1 MDRKPKGIQ
10 GLIVRMFGSE
20 LNALRWPFARIRS
33 KNLRDTIVEKR
44 TAWVDY
50 ARAIGIVLV
59 VYGHV
64 ARGLF
69 NAGIPVPEPAY
80 ALVDSV
86 VYSFHMPLFFFLSG
100 LFFLESLNKR
110 GGRQLI
116 LSKVD
121 TIVYPYVLWS
131 IVQGSVEA
139 ALSKFTNGKVTW
151 GEVFA
156 FPWAP
161 RAQFWFLY
169 ALFLIFVLATILF
182 YVLPKRSAVVLFVLA
197 AILYVAGTQLPRNVI
212 LEFVTQNFV
221 YFLFGV
227 VFYERLM
234 AFDFSSKTVV
244 LAAMAAFVVVQVAFH
259 GVLGLNYSN
268 KGFASLVVALVSILA
283 VVAVSYRIPPDRFPF
298 VAYVGSNSMAIYLMH
313 ILAGSGVRVILKS
326 FLGVQSFAIH
336 LIAGC
341 VVGLLAPLAVVE
353 ITRRLGI
360 PFLFSAPVSK
370 WVGAEFKRSAGEPQN
385 QAPQV

>member
-1 MDRKPKGIQ
+1 
-10 GLIVRMFGSE
+10 
-20 LNALRWPFARIRS
+20 
-33 KNLRDTIVEKR
+33 VEKR

-69 NAGIPVPEPAY
+69 NAGIPVPQPAY
-80 ALVDSV
+80 TLADSV

-100 LFFLESLNKR
+100 LFFLESLKKR

-151 GEVFA
+151 GEVLA

-169 ALFLIFVLATILF
+169 ALLLIFVLATILF
-182 YVLPKRSAVVLFVLA
+182 SVLPKRSAVVLFVMA

-244 LAAMAAFVVVQVAFH
+244 LAAVAAFVVVQVAFH

-268 KGFASLVVALVSILA
+268 RVSLRLSWRWCRFWRSWRLRTEFRRTGF
-283 VVAVSYRIPPDRFPF
+283 
-298 VAYVGSNSMAIYLMH
+298 
-313 ILAGSGVRVILKS
+313 
-326 FLGVQSFAIH
+326 
-336 LIAGC
+336 
-341 VVGLLAPLAVVE
+341 
-353 ITRRLGI
+353 
-360 PFLFSAPVSK
+360 
-370 WVGAEFKRSAGEPQN
+370 RS
-385 QAPQV
+385 